1 MVELTLT
8 LPFPPSV
15 NTYWRHVV
23 LGKPPKQRAATL
35 LSEKG
40 REYKKAVL
48 RAVIAQRAAKGIRGE
63 VHVVIKFFA
72 PDNRRRDVDNYPKAL
87 LDGLVE
93 AGVMKDDSLVRDLR
107 LAWGEVTP
115 GGKAVVTIRTMAVPP
130 EQGKLV

>member
-1 MVELTLT
+1 MVEFTLT

-23 LGKPPKQRAATL
+23 LGKPPKQRAMTL

-48 RAVIAQRAAKGIRGE
+48 RAVIAQRCAKGVQGNIQVE
-63 VHVVIKFFA
+63 IKFFA

-107 LAWGEVTP
+107 LTWGEVTS
-115 GGKAVVTIRTMAVPP
+115 GGKAVVTIRGMIAPP
-130 EQGKLV
+130 EQGRLA